1 MTTFYNQYKQARA
14 TLHTDRIESNPL
26 SVRKLASTKYE
37 PCLVSCASH
46 IHGAIAPLAL
56 GRALNIT

>member
-14 TLHTDRIESNPL
+14 TLNTDRIESNPL